1 MVIETPARCPRVEG
15 SQTAM
20 TSVPPYQ
27 RAEEAVRDILQRGV
41 SQRHSDLGDQAEN
54 VTSVLMRLGLEAL
67 LNRALEEERTDFLG
81 RERYERT
88 AEASE
93 RSGYRNGY
101 KPGHVDTAEG
111 RVPLAVPQV
120 RETAEPFHTQTLA
133 AVRGRTAELERLVVE
148 LYARGLSTRDIED
161 AFRDRQTGVCTLS
174 RTAVSGITEAL
185 WDEYEAF
192 QQRDLAEV
200 PVLYV
205 FLDALYEALRRQG
218 RTREGLLC
226 AWGICEDGRKVLLHL
241 AVGNSESYE
250 SWRDFLRDLVK
261 RHLPTPL
268 SVTTDGAPGLLR
280 AVDEVWPQSLRVRCW
295 AHKMR
300 NILSKVPEDA
310 QAEVKAFLEAVRDAP
325 TPEAG
330 RQAAEHVLAQFS
342 ASYPAAMRSFSDDL
356 EASLAHLELPLAH
369 RKFVRTTNLI
379 ERSFEEERRRTK
391 TLPRFFSEH
400 SGLKLAFA
408 VLWRASQRWQRV
420 RISSLERKQLDLLR
434 QRLGIT
440 TSQPP
445 STTHQEVT
453 A

>member
-1 MVIETPARCPRVEG
+1 
-15 SQTAM
+15 M

-27 RAEEAVRDILQRGV
+27 RAETAIRDLLRRGT
-41 SQRHSDLGDQAEN
+41 SEEPERSGGGAES
-54 VTSVLMRLGLEAL
+54 VTSVLMRLGLETL

-81 RERYERT
+81 RERYERSAET
-88 AEASE
+88 AE

-120 RETAEPFHTQTLA
+120 RATDAPFHAQTLD

-161 AFRDRQTGVCTLS
+161 AFRDPQSGACTLS

-185 WDEYEAF
+185 WQEYETF
-192 QQRDLAEV
+192 QPRELADF

-241 AVGNSESYE
+241 SIGNSESYE

-280 AVDEVWPQSLRVRCW
+280 AVEEVWPKSLRVRCW

-300 NILSKVPEDA
+300 NILAKVPEDA

-342 ASYPAAMRSFSDDL
+342 ATYPAALRSFSDDL

-391 TLPRFFSEH
+391 TLPRFFSER

-420 RISSLERKQLDLLR
+420 RISALERKQLDLLR

-440 TSQPP
+440 APESP

-453 A
+453 AS

>member
-1 MVIETPARCPRVEG
+1 M
-15 SQTAM
+15 
-20 TSVPPYQ
+20 
-27 RAEEAVRDILQRGV
+27 
-41 SQRHSDLGDQAEN
+41 
-54 VTSVLMRLGLEAL
+54 LMRLGLEAL

-88 AEASE
+88 GRTPRAQAEE
-93 RSGYRNGY
+93 QSGYRNGS

-111 RVPLAVPQV
+111 RVPLAIPQV
-120 RETAEPFHTQTLA
+120 RAAAEPFHAQTLD
-133 AVRGRTAELERLVVE
+133 AVCGRTGELERLVVE
-148 LYARGLSTRDIED
+148 LYARGLSTRAIED
-161 AFRDRQTGVCTLS
+161 AFRDPQSGACTLS

-185 WDEYEAF
+185 WDEYETF
-192 QQRDLAEV
+192 QQRELAEF

-241 AVGNSESYE
+241 AVGNTESYE
-250 SWRDFLRDLVK
+250 GWCDFLRDVVK
-261 RHLPTPL
+261 RGLPTPL
-268 SVTTDGAPGLLR
+268 TITTDGAPGLLR
-280 AVDEVWPQSLRVRCW
+280 AVDAVWPKSLRVRCW

-300 NILSKVPEDA
+300 NILAKVPDNAQA
-310 QAEVKAFLEAVRDAP
+310 QAEVKAFLEAVRDVP

-342 ASYPAAMRSFSDDL
+342 AVYPAAMRSFSDDL

-391 TLPRFFSEH
+391 TLPRFFSER
-400 SGLKLAFA
+400 SGLTLAFA

-440 TSQPP
+440 APDP
-445 STTHQEVT
+445 APDHPALIRQEV
-453 A
+453 AAS